1 MNVERRVVAVH
12 LDQHDLVFIV
22 FRDQDIELEASFFVS
37 LGASGVPAD
46 DLQKCVPL
54 SRFDLK
60 LDDKGDFAHGL
71 LSFEYRLKED

>member
-12 LDQHDLVFIV
+12 LDQHDFVVIV

-46 DLQKCVPL
+46 DLASASCRAFI
-54 SRFDLK
+54 S
-60 LDDKGDFAHGL
+60 DFEQFT
-71 LSFEYRLKED
+71 FESPDCFFARM